1 MSKNIIET
9 NRSFM
14 HHQTIVKIRKIGSA
28 TYIVESVFANTG
40 PTVEECIENKV
51 KSQIGVKESEK
62 DTYSF

>member
-1 MSKNIIET
+1 MSKNKIET

-14 HHQTIVKIRKIGSA
+14 HHRTIVKRQKIGSA

-40 PTVEECIENKV
+40 PTVEECIEKKV